1 METMTASRAPRPGG
15 GRGARERILQTAR
28 RLFYRQGIQAT
39 GIAALTD
46 AAHVSTRTF
55 YQHFA
60 TKNALVE
67 AYLRRYET
75 DTPLAA
81 EQQLDRGDLAPAER
95 LLAIFDPLEQ
105 EQDTGGVFRGC
116 PFHNAAVEDAG
127 QVPAVAH
134 LVAQH
139 KQAFRDRL
147 TATAVEA
154 GAADPQALGRQ
165 LAVIY
170 EGANAL
176 AASCNDTR
184 VIADAR
190 RAAATLVQAALGPAG
205 AGHPGRARRRNRQ
218 AAS

>member
-15 GRGARERILQTAR
+15 GRGARERILQAAA
-28 RLFYRQGIQAT
+28 RLFYRQGIHAT

-46 AAHVSTRTF
+46 AAHVSTRTL

-75 DTPLAA
+75 DTPLAP

-105 EQDTGGVFRGC
+105 DTSDVFRGC
-116 PFHNAAVEDAG
+116 PFHNAAVEGAG

-134 LVAQH
+134 LVARH

-147 TATAVEA
+147 TATAAEA
-154 GAADPQALGRQ
+154 GAADPQALGSQ
-165 LAVIY
+165 LAVLY

-176 AASCNDTR
+176 AASRNDTR

-190 RAAATLVQAALGPAG
+190 RAAATLVQAALGPAD
-205 AGHPGRARRRNRQ
+205 AGHPGTGT
-218 AAS
+218 AA